1 MLHKSI
7 MPKLLPAVL
16 SSADKFFVSLLAF
29 AVSFNATFVAC
40 SVLLFVIKFTSS
52 ANQSLAVSELLFYA
66 GTNNNAA
73 NIQHVF

>member
-1 MLHKSI
+1 MRLMLHKSV
-7 MPKLLPAVL
+7 MPKLLPP
-16 SSADKFFVSLLAF
+16 DNFFVSPLAF
-29 AVSFNATFVAC
+29 VDPFNATFVAC